1 MEQKLEIS
9 TSLSLELKLTPALI
23 QSIQL
28 LQLPLQ
34 RLEVFLKDEIEANPL
49 IEPEEEIESV
59 WETIDVPTV
68 KREEEFD
75 VISIQPSAPTLRE
88 KLLQQARLEFD
99 GKELEVAKLIIDNL
113 NRSGYLEIEEEEIAV
128 KSSCS
133 TEIVKKVRNTIKR
146 FEPVGCACY
155 SLKES
160 FKVQMEELSIQRKFI
175 EIVDEIDTLRKSK
188 KKFVEKTG
196 ISEKE
201 LEEFLKALKLLNP
214 EPGNIESTTV
224 KIVPDIT
231 VHIKGGRV
239 KVEITELSSFKF
251 RVNNSYLKYA
261 DTKELKNYLVT
272 KYQRAMNLKKAIE
285 QRKKTLK
292 AIAEFVFS
300 HQIEFLRNGKEIR
313 PLLYKDVS
321 EKLSIHESTVSRA
334 VKEKFVQTPHGVFPF
349 RTFFKRSI
357 SGMATDRIKSEIKK
371 IIDQEDKKKPLG
383 DSKIAEILKERGIKI
398 ARRTIAKYREEM
410 GIPNAFERRE
420 F

>member
-113 NRSGYLEIEEEEIAV
+113 NRSGYLEIEEEKIAV

-160 FKVQMEELSIQRKFI
+160 FKVQMEELSIRRKFI

-321 EKLSIHESTVSRA
+321 EKLSIH
-334 VKEKFVQTPHGVFPF
+334 
-349 RTFFKRSI
+349 
-357 SGMATDRIKSEIKK
+357 
-371 IIDQEDKKKPLG
+371 
-383 DSKIAEILKERGIKI
+383 
-398 ARRTIAKYREEM
+398 
-410 GIPNAFERRE
+410 
-420 F
+420 